1 MIVASAGIGRQSHLL
16 VLSRENL
23 TQLAGVVR
31 QDFQHKVQFLRSVKM
46 MAGVSRL
53 GLKMLAMLLNTVSL
67 KPNTVVVAQGQV
79 PPLMCV
85 SPPRPQ
91 RAVPR
96 HA

>member
-1 MIVASAGIGRQSHLL
+1 
-16 VLSRENL
+16 
-23 TQLAGVVR
+23 
-31 QDFQHKVQFLRSVKM
+31 